1 MIFVGQLCSSSTGAS
16 ICGPA
21 GTYLAYEPVIE
32 SKISAC
38 FFYEKPQKVNES
50 GLSREPPAIV
60 LYAATPRSSMT
71 KIGALPYPG
80 STGRIQDVIFL
91 DLNSDGA
98 EEMVVIHSADA
109 PSTWEV
115 IDRVY
120 DPRVFLISEDGVAES
135 QSLSRALGL
144 GGDQINSHDGGL
156 YVYPYKDQASIQAAV
171 DGVVGGLMTHG
182 SIQGTVNSTSF
193 FYTYASVHERSGAY
207 VIEGDPVTI
216 EDTTAGWCKAKYQGE
231 TKQTTGWLWCD
242 SIDLMDPRL

>member
-1 MIFVGQLCSSSTGAS
+1 M
-16 ICGPA
+16 
-21 GTYLAYEPVIE
+21 
-32 SKISAC
+32 
-38 FFYEKPQKVNES
+38 
-50 GLSREPPAIV
+50 